1 MKTPTKAMCAAQ
13 AAILGEQL
21 RAATTPVPPLTPAQ
35 RDAIAAWAAIDYSTN
50 GGGFYLAADA
60 IVCARGDVC
69 GCCAQPIAGDAY
81 KVRGFWFRAECLRR
95 ARS

>member
-1 MKTPTKAMCAAQ
+1 MRTPAKAMCAAQ
-13 AAILGEQL
+13 ANILEAQL
-21 RAATTPVPPLTPAQ
+21 RAATAPAPALTPEQ
-35 RDAIAAWAAIDYSTN
+35 REAIAAWAAIHYSTT
-50 GGGFYLAADA
+50 GGHFYLAADA
-60 IVCARGDVC
+60 VVNARGDVC

>member
-1 MKTPTKAMCAAQ
+1 VKTPTKAMCSAQ
-13 AAILGEQL
+13 ANIIEAQL
-21 RAATTPVPPLTPAQ
+21 RAATAPAPALTPEQ
-35 RDAIAAWAAIDYSTN
+35 RDAIAAWAAIEYSTK
-50 GGGFYLAADA
+50 GGHFYLAADA
-60 IVCARGDVC
+60 VVNARGDVC